1 MKNVPYVLEYI
12 YSRFHKYWL
21 RIDCESNWIIKIS
34 KKSKTQYLMSLHNK
48 NI

>member
-21 RIDCESNWIIKIS
+21 RIDENQIG
-34 KKSKTQYLMSLHNK
+34 L
-48 NI
+48 